1 MRRRPLSSMA
11 GREGIQKC
19 DGEGCQVRAQGPC
32 LSTACLPAQFAPTV
46 ANSGQSRLHSR
57 CSCKALF
64 GQSSVQAAIYTCS
77 EYHSCSASS
86 HRLRLPP
93 QTPPHLS
100 SSPLPFL
107 PPHSCPHTVVS
118 LHWLAC
124 LASESLDYPGEAWP
138 PCLSRGKKTTR
149 THKPPSC
156 PLWKTKGN

>member
-64 GQSSVQAAIYTCS
+64 GQSSVPAAIYTCS

-118 LHWLAC
+118 LHCLAC

-138 PCLSRGKKTTR
+138 PCLSGGKKTTR